1 MGSDPISSFVE
12 IAGAR
17 IEYAEH
23 PAGAPG
29 LPELLLLHE
38 GLGSVSMW
46 RDFPA
51 RLAAATGAR
60 VIAYSRLGFGRSAAR
75 TLPYTPRFMHEEA
88 HQTIP
93 ALRAALGIGR
103 PVLVGHSTGASMGL
117 LHAAHDPLGVAG
129 VVAMAPL
136 IDVEGGNIESI
147 RDARRVYEDTDW
159 RDKLARHHEHPIDAV
174 FASWNDTW
182 LDPAFR
188 AWTIAPDLAA
198 LRCPILAILGEDD
211 PYSTPAQL
219 RTLSQASTGAASVEL
234 LQIPG
239 CGHAPHR
246 ERADVVVPAIARF
259 TAGVAGQGGKVRFE
273 R

>member
-1 MGSDPISSFVE
+1 MVSDPISSFVE
-12 IAGAR
+12 VAGGR

-23 PAGAPG
+23 PAAARG

-46 RDFPA
+46 RDFPE
-51 RLAAATGAR
+51 RLALATGAR
-60 VIAYSRLGFGRSAAR
+60 VISYSRLGFGRSATR

-88 HQTIP
+88 HETIP
-93 ALRAALGIGR
+93 ALRRALAVAR

-117 LHAAHDPLGVAG
+117 LHAAHDPEGVAG

-136 IDVEGGNIESI
+136 IDVEGGNIDSI

-159 RDKLARHHEHPIDAV
+159 RAKLARHHDHPVDAV
-174 FASWNDTW
+174 FSSWSDTW

-198 LRCPILAILGEDD
+198 IRCPILAILGVDD

-219 RTLSQASTGAASVEL
+219 RAMAAASIAASTVEL
-234 LQIPG
+234 MQIPR

-246 ERADVVVPAIARF
+246 ERPELVVPAIARF
-259 TAGVAGQGGKVRFE
+259 VRTSA
-273 R
+273 RTQAPP